1 MVWVGLGPEIIPL
14 VIFLISF
21 AREPRKFRTGVYLLG
36 ALAWLAVIVLG
47 WTLAAFSKLDDR
59 FGAWWLLGVVAVAAV
74 VLVALAVFMIVAG
87 FTLVRR
93 EGLRPGRLLSLAL
106 GVLVLGYLAWFCL
119 AVANLDVAQVV
130 WTVWVGLPLS
140 YFGFGFAAFVIYGA
154 FYPAWMV
161 RFGPAAD
168 AVVVLGS
175 GLIGGKVPP
184 LLADRLRA
192 GRRVFSHAV
201 VSGRR
206 PLLIT
211 SGGQGPDEPVAEAV
225 AMRDFLIGEGVDAS
239 AIVTEDQSRN
249 TQQNLEFSA
258 GVLRSRQVFG
268 PVAVVTSD
276 FHALRAALMMRAAG
290 VRGYTVGART
300 ARYFW
305 PTAVIRE
312 YAAVLRDH
320 FWLNAVMVA
329 LTCIP
334 LALALFQAIA
344 NRLG

>member
-1 MVWVGLGPEIIPL
+1 MSIGPEIIPL
-14 VIFLISF
+14 VIFAVSF
-21 AREPRKFRTGVYLLG
+21 ALEPRKFRTGLYLLG
-36 ALAWLAVIVLG
+36 ALAWLAAIVLG
-47 WTLAAFSKLDDR
+47 WTLAAATTVDDQL
-59 FGAWWLLGVVAVAAV
+59 GGWWLLGLVVVGG
-74 VLVALAVFMIVAG
+74 LTLIGLALFMIVAG
-87 FTLVRR
+87 ITLVRR
-93 EGLRPGRLLSLAL
+93 EGLRPTRLLSMAL
-106 GVLVLGYLAWFCL
+106 GLLVLGYLGWL
-119 AVANLDVAQVV
+119 AAAIVSENVAQVM
-130 WTVWVGLPLS
+130 WAIWVGLPLS
-140 YFGFGFAAFVIYGA
+140 YFGFGFTAFVIYGA
-154 FYPAWMV
+154 AYPAWMV

-175 GLIGGKVPP
+175 GLIGGAVPP

-192 GRRVFSHAV
+192 GRRVYAHAV
-201 VSGRR
+201 TSGRH

-225 AMRDFLIGEGVDAS
+225 AMRDFLADDGLEAS
-239 AIVTEDQSRN
+239 SILVEDRSRN
-249 TQQNLEFSA
+249 TSENLAFSA
-258 GVLRSRQVFG
+258 ELLRARQVTG

-276 FHALRAALMMRAAG
+276 FHALRAALLMRAAG
-290 VRGYTVGART
+290 IKGYTVGART

-334 LALALFQAIA
+334 LVLTTVQAVM
-344 NRLG
+344 NRVG

>member
-1 MVWVGLGPEIIPL
+1 MLWLSVGPELIPL
-14 VIFLISF
+14 AIFLISF
-21 AREPRKFRTGVYLLG
+21 GREPRKFRTGVYLLG
-36 ALAWLAVIVLG
+36 AVGWLAVIVLG
-47 WTLAAFSKLDDR
+47 WSLAVVSRLDDR
-59 FGAWWLLGVVAVAAV
+59 FGGWWLLGVVAVAAIT
-74 VLVALAVFMIVAG
+74 LVGLAISMIVAG
-87 FTLVRR
+87 VTLVRR
-93 EGLRPGRLLSLAL
+93 ERLRPGRLLSMAL
-106 GVLVLGYLAWFCL
+106 GLLVLGYLAWL
-119 AVANLDVAQVV
+119 TAAIVTEDAVQVV
-130 WTVWVGLPLS
+130 WAIWVGLPLS

-161 RFGPAAD
+161 RFGPPAQ
-168 AVVVLGS
+168 AVIVLGA
-175 GLIGGKVPP
+175 GLIRGEVPP

-192 GRRVFSHAV
+192 GRRVFAHAI

-206 PLLIT
+206 PVLIT
-211 SGGQGPDEPVAEAV
+211 SGGQGPDEPVAEAE
-225 AMRDFLIGEGVDAS
+225 AMRDFLIADGVDPG

-258 GVLRSRQVFG
+258 QVLKSRQITG

-276 FHALRAALMMRAAG
+276 FHALRAALLMRAQG
-290 VRGYTVGART
+290 IPGYAVGART

-329 LTCIP
+329 LTSLP
-334 LALALFQAIA
+334 LVLALGQAIG
-344 NRLG
+344 NRVG

>member
-1 MVWVGLGPEIIPL
+1 MLWLSVGPEIVPL
-14 VIFLISF
+14 AIFVISF
-21 AREPRKFRTGVYLLG
+21 ALEPRKFRTGVYLMG

-47 WTLAAFSKLDDR
+47 WLLAAVSTLDDR
-59 FGAWWLLGVVAVAAV
+59 LGGWWLLGLVAAGGLA
-74 VLVALAVFMIVAG
+74 LVALAIFMIAAG
-87 FTLVRR
+87 ITLVRR

-106 GVLVLGYLAWFCL
+106 GVLMLGYLGWL
-119 AVANLDVAQVV
+119 SVAVATENLTQVV
-130 WTVWVGLPLS
+130 WAVWVGLPLS
-140 YFGFGFAAFVIYGA
+140 YFGFGFAAFVAYGR

-161 RFGPAAD
+161 RFGPPAE

-175 GLIGGKVPP
+175 GLIEGAVPP

-192 GRRVFSHAV
+192 GRRVFAHAV
-201 VSGRR
+201 ASGRR

-225 AMRDFLIGEGVDAS
+225 AMRDFLIADGLDPAS
-239 AIVTEDQSRN
+239 ILVEDQSRN
-249 TQQNLEFSA
+249 TQQNLDFSA
-258 GVLRSRQVFG
+258 EVLRARQISG

-276 FHALRAALMMRAAG
+276 FHALRAALLMRAAG

-300 ARYFW
+300 AGYFW

-320 FWLNAVMVA
+320 FWLNAVLVA
-329 LTCIP
+329 LTSVP
-334 LALALFQAIA
+334 LVLAGVQAIM